1 MFEALTPLA
10 NTRVINLIV
19 IVKLSATEV
28 GVIDDCHDD
37 DDEGSAR
44 FQV

>member
-1 MFEALTPLA
+1 MFEALTLLP
-10 NTRVINLIV
+10 TQVSNLIV
-19 IVKLSATEV
+19 IVKLSATEAV
-28 GVIDDCHDD
+28 VIDDCHDD

>member
-1 MFEALTPLA
+1 MFDALTLLP
-10 NTRVINLIV
+10 TQVSNLIV
-19 IVKLSATEV
+19 IVKLSATDA
-28 GVIDDCHDD
+28 GFIDDCHDDD